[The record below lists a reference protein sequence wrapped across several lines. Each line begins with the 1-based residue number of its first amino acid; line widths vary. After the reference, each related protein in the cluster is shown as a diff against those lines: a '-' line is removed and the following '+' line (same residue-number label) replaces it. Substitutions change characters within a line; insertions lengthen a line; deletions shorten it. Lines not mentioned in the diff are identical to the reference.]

1 MLVVSGGT
9 KSNSDRL
16 LQSFKAES
24 FPERNAL
31 LGYMLARKRTR
42 SWGVRS
48 KPPAVEFF
56 CTVSLG
62 KKDVS
67 CFKRIEGPGG
77 GEVEL
82 VLG

>member
-9 KSNSDRL
+9 KSSSDRL
-16 LQSFKAES
+16 PQSFEAES
-24 FPERNAL
+24 FSERNGL

-42 SWGVRS
+42 SWGMRS

-56 CTVSLG
+56 YTMSLG

-67 CFKRIEGPGG
+67 CFIRIEGTGG

-82 VLG
+82 VLE